1 MPQTLRTRH
10 KTKTPFWIDPYR
22 AEMTKSWTPSDFE
35 AEMLMF
41 LRRKDEIQAL
51 EKAHKQHRAQILAY
65 MQKHGVRSAVFG
77 GRCISVTRS
86 TKKIFT
92 PWVER
97 ELEKY
102 YEKIDQMQ
110 RNAIANSEDPNYN
123 GRITCEIRVVNEY
136 NSLRVTT
143 LENEE

>member
-1 MPQTLRTRH
+1 MPQTLRTRK

-35 AEMLMF
+35 AEMLLF

-51 EKAHKQHRAQILAY
+51 EKAHKQHRDQILAY
-65 MQKHGVRSAVFG
+65 MQKHDLRSVPVE

-86 TKKIFT
+86 TKKIYT

-97 ELEKY
+97 ELSKY
-102 YEKIDQMQ
+102 REMIEQMQ
-110 RNAIANSEDPNYN
+110 RNAIANSEDPNYK
-123 GRITCEIRVVNEY
+123 GRITCEILN
-136 NSLRVTT
+136 
-143 LENEE
+143 